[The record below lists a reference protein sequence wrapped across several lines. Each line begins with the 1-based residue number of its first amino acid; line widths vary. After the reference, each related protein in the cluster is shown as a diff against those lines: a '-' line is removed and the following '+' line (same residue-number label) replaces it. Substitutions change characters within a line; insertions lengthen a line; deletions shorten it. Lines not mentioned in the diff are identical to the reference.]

1 MAAKFRS
8 RVPWFSL
15 NCFNS
20 FVYILVFTLTDSLE
34 DAPSLMSTVTLFG
47 DSNVTTNDTDDYAEP
62 ASTTPPPPPDY
73 SSTQLPIPS
82 PGPLP
87 LSARLP
93 APATN
98 GKTS

>member
-1 MAAKFRS
+1 MS
-8 RVPWFSL
+8 RIPWFSF

-34 DAPSLMSTVTLFG
+34 DAPSLMSNVTLFG
-47 DSNVTTNDTDDYAEP
+47 DSNVTTNGTDDYAEP
-62 ASTTPPPPPDY
+62 ASTTPPPPDY
-73 SSTQLPIPS
+73 SSTLLPSLS

>member
-8 RVPWFSL
+8 RVPWFSF

-20 FVYILVFTLTDSLE
+20 FVYILVFTVTDSLE
-34 DAPSLMSTVTLFG
+34 DAPSLMSNVTLFG

-62 ASTTPPPPPDY
+62 ASTTPPPDY
-73 SSTQLPIPS
+73 SSTLHPSLS

-98 GKTS
+98 GKTP